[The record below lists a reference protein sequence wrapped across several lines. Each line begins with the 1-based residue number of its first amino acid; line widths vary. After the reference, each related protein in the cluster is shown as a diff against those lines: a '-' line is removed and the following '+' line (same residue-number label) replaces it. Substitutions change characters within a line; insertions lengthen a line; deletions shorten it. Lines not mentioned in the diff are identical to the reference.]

1 MGHHKLERF
10 AENLTFPNLFQVS
23 YEMLKEEGFPK
34 KGKWHEHFGNNNPIT
49 LELGC
54 GKGDYTI
61 SLARIHPERNFIGVD
76 IKGARLW
83 RGAKTAVEDNMQNV
97 AFIRTRIELIENF
110 FDVDEVSEIWIT
122 FPDPQPKKEFK
133 RLTCERFLNY
143 YKHFLQPGSPIHLK
157 TDSLELHEYTRDE
170 VIAPAGYRTEYATA
184 NLYAT
189 PADQHPE
196 IPCLRE
202 AQMTQTFYERMFLAE
217 GKPITYLKFFIKSNY
232 LCQDTTNGQRLKEPK
247 AQPMPSAPNSGV
259 TF

>member
-76 IKGARLW
+76 IKGVRLW
-83 RGAKTAVEDNMQNV
+83 RGAKTAVEEKMQNV

-110 FDVDEVSEIWIT
+110 FDADEVSEIWIT

-217 GKPITYLKFFIKSNY
+217 GKPITYLKFFIK
-232 LCQDTTNGQRLKEPK
+232 
-247 AQPMPSAPNSGV
+247 
-259 TF
+259 

>member
-83 RGAKTAVEDNMQNV
+83 RGAKTAVEEKMKNV

-217 GKPITYLKFFIKSNY
+217 GKPITYLKFFIK
-232 LCQDTTNGQRLKEPK
+232 
-247 AQPMPSAPNSGV
+247 
-259 TF
+259 

>member
-83 RGAKTAVEDNMQNV
+83 RGAKTAVEEKMQNV

-110 FDVDEVSEIWIT
+110 FDVDEVTEIWIT

-217 GKPITYLKFFIKSNY
+217 GKPITYLKFFIK
-232 LCQDTTNGQRLKEPK
+232 
-247 AQPMPSAPNSGV
+247 
-259 TF
+259 